1 MKSAREQF
9 GPPASQVEAKLAQN
23 MKDLQTVRDMGA
35 QLRQAGATQ
44 DQSQAHLNLVKND
57 QQGSHSV
64 QKNMGVQ
71 QGQRPP
77 LTPCDGRMQANTQA
91 DIKQAGQTLQNAG
104 TTKSASQQFAAPAH
118 TPNPPSQAQGRS
130 R

>member
-9 GPPASQVEAKLAQN
+9 GPPPSQVEAKLAQN

-35 QLRQAGATQ
+35 QLKQAGATQ

-57 QQGSHSV
+57 QGNHSV

-71 QGQRPP
+71 QGQRPA